1 MYQHTGILWFRND
14 LRLHDNEALTEACHK
29 CRFLIPVYVLDPR
42 LFEQTAL
49 GFPKTHIFR
58 TQKILEAIED
68 LKASLQNRGSDLMV
82 LTGEPESVLFDLA
95 KQYKTSWIF
104 CNRERTFEET
114 RVQNELEKKLWSIGQ
129 EIWYFRGKMLIHTAD
144 LPFPVP
150 HTPDTFTQFRKEV
163 EHVVTIRE
171 PLPTPDL
178 IPPLPANCS
187 PVPDLPKCQ
196 DLGFNQGIKAHPG
209 TAFPFSAGE
218 KAGLARLQYYLF
230 ESKKVLIYKETRNGL
245 LGPDYSTK
253 FSVYLSLGS
262 LSPKLIYHELKR
274 FEDKHGANESTYWVY
289 FELLWRDF
297 FRFQAKKYGNKIFK
311 YGGIQGKLEEPVSQ
325 ANDMFRFKQ
334 WCVGKTGQ
342 PFVDAN
348 MRELN
353 ETGFMSNRG
362 RQNVA
367 SYLIHDMKLN
377 WLWGAAYFESM
388 LIDYDPCSNYGNWA
402 YIAGVGTDPR
412 PDRHFNVAGQAQKY
426 DPEGKYVATWMA

>member
-1 MYQHTGILWFRND
+1 
-14 LRLHDNEALTEACHK
+14 
-29 CRFLIPVYVLDPR
+29 V
-42 LFEQTAL
+42 FEQTAL
-49 GFPKTHIFR
+49 GFPKTNIFR
-58 TQKILEAIED
+58 AQKILEAIED
-68 LKASLQNRGSDLMV
+68 VKKSLQNRGSDL
-82 LTGEPESVLFDLA
+82 LILIGEPEVVLFELA

-104 CNRERTFEET
+104 CNRERTYEEI

-163 EHVVTIRE
+163 EHVISIRD
-171 PLPTPDL
+171 PLPTPVQ
-178 IPPLPANCS
+178 IPPLPASCS
-187 PVPDLPKCQ
+187 LSPDVPKLRE
-196 DLGFNQGIKAHPG
+196 LGFLQGIKPHPG
-209 TAFPFSAGE
+209 CAFPFTAGE
-218 KAGLARLQYYLF
+218 SAGLARLQYFLF
-230 ESKKVLIYKETRNGL
+230 DSKKVLTYKDTRNGL

-274 FEDKHGANESTYWVY
+274 FEDAHGANESTYWVY

-311 YGGIQGKLEEPVSQ
+311 YAGIHGKLHEPVSR
-325 ANDMFRFKQ
+325 ANDEKQFKQ
-334 WCVGKTGQ
+334 WCEGKTGQ
-342 PFVDAN
+342 SFVDAN
-348 MRELN
+348 MQELN
-353 ETGFMSNRG
+353 KTGFMSNRG

-367 SYLIHDMKLN
+367 SYLIHDLKIN

-402 YIAGVGTDPR
+402 YIAGVGADPR
-412 PDRHFNVAGQAQKY
+412 PDRYFNVAGQAQKY
-426 DPEGKYVATWMA
+426 DPDGKYVTAWMR

>member
-14 LRLHDNEALTEACHK
+14 LRLHDNEALTEACQK

-42 LFEQTAL
+42 VFEQTSL

-58 TQKILEAIED
+58 AQKILEAIED
-68 LKASLQNRGSDLMV
+68 LKTSLQKLGSDLLV
-82 LTGEPESVLFDLA
+82 LKGEPEVVLFDLA

-163 EHVVTIRE
+163 EHFVTIRE
-171 PLPTPDL
+171 PLPTPGK
-178 IPPLPANCS
+178 IPPLPSNS
-187 PVPDLPKCQ
+187 SLIPKSPDLRDFGLTPSV
-196 DLGFNQGIKAHPG
+196 KANPRS
-209 TAFPFSAGE
+209 AFPFSAGE
-218 KAGLARLQYYLF
+218 RAGLERLQYYLF
-230 ESKKVLIYKETRNGL
+230 DSKKVLTYKETRNGL
-245 LGPDYSTK
+245 LGPDYSTR
-253 FSVYLSLGS
+253 FSVYLSMGS

-274 FEDKHGANESTYWVY
+274 FETTHGANESTYWVY

-325 ANDMFRFKQ
+325 ANDMIRFKQ
-334 WCVGKTGQ
+334 WCEGKTGQ

-402 YIAGVGTDPR
+402 YLAGVGTDPR

-426 DPEGKYVATWMA
+426 DPEGKYVATWMG